1 MRGPHGRNSAR
12 QDRDQG
18 GAHLHLRR
26 APQARLGADRLDDFP
41 ARIVEVHL
49 AAGELAEDAQY
60 LTLFVTVT
68 IGAAGAIVRRRH
80 VRWEQNEYDKR

>member
-1 MRGPHGRNSAR
+1 
-12 QDRDQG
+12 
-18 GAHLHLRR
+18 
-26 APQARLGADRLDDFP
+26 
-41 ARIVEVHL
+41 
-49 AAGELAEDAQY
+49 